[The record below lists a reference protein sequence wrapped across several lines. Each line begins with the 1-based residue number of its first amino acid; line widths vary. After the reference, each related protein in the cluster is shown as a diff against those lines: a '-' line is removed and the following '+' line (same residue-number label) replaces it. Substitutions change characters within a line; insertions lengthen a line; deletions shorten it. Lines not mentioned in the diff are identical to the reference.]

1 MVQAI
6 ALIDDIRKLAQED
19 RIIVS
24 RHANKRIV
32 ERGFS
37 ADNLVNLIMNG
48 DIIEEY
54 LDDFPCP
61 SVLLCGFIPWACH
74 VVVGICKDQLRVIT
88 VYLPNDDE
96 WIDNKVRK

>member
-1 MVQAI
+1 VQSI

-24 RHANKRIV
+24 KHANRRIV
-32 ERGFS
+32 ERGIS
-37 ADNLVNLIMNG
+37 ADDLANLILNG

-61 SVLLCGFIPWACH
+61 SALLCGFLPWACH
-74 VVVGICKDQLRVIT
+74 IVVGICKDQLRVIT
-88 VYLPNDDE
+88 VYLPDEDE